1 MTGSCWN
8 KGRRIE
14 LIVLQISEKRHH
26 ISNFS
31 LGGYRVEKIRH
42 SLFIVQYSIFDPF
55 IPSEAQAQRRDLLVM
70 ASRCSWVKKLRHS
83 SFLVQY
89 SIFDP
94 FIPSEAQA
102 QRRDLLVMA
111 SGCSWVKKLRHSS
124 FLVQYSIFTFPCSV
138 FDIHFSLFS
147 IRYSLFPVQYSIFDL
162 FLPN

>member
-70 ASRCSWVKKLRHS
+70 ASRCSWVRKVRHS

-89 SIFDP
+89 SIFNP
-94 FIPSEAQA
+94 FSTSAAEGSSCDGF
-102 QRRDLLVMA
+102 RVFM
-111 SGCSWVKKLRHSS
+111 GKETSS
-124 FLVQYSIFTFPCSV
+124 FVIPCSV

>member
-70 ASRCSWVKKLRHS
+70 ASRCSWVRKVRHS

-89 SIFDP
+89 SIFNP
-94 FIPSEAQA
+94 FSTSAAEGSSCDGF
-102 QRRDLLVMA
+102 RVFM
-111 SGCSWVKKLRHSS
+111 GKETSS
-124 FLVQYSIFTFPCSV
+124 FVIPCSV

-147 IRYSLFPVQYSIFDL
+147 IRYSLFLVQYSIFTFPCSVFDIRP
-162 FLPN
+162 FPP